1 MKIDIIK
8 RRIENAIAE
17 YNREYENDNGRFEME
32 SGTTEERIALF
43 GAISKNAGKV
53 EALMEIFNFIVVSER
68 IEEIK
73 AEIKNNQ

>member
-17 YNREYENDNGRFEME
+17 YNREYENDNGRFAME
-32 SGTTEERIALF
+32 SGTTEERIVLF

-53 EALMEIFNFIVVSER
+53 EALREIFNFIVVSEK